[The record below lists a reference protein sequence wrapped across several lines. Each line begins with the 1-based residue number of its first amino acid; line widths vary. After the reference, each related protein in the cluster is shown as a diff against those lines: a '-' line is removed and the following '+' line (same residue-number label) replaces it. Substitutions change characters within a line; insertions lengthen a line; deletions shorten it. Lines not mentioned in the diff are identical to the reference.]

1 MLIGLDMYQDKI
13 DWLLLTNP
21 PKKDGWYPVLLKD
34 GDIGYSYYR
43 GDIWT
48 SYVGIMIKWAIK

>member
-1 MLIGLDMYQDKI
+1 MYQDKI